1 MLFKIGICLYWL
13 LSVCVT
19 GFNIQRIEPT
29 TVYRDY
35 SQKIDFSNYYVTTTE
50 TNTPL
55 SILTD
60 KIFPHDRLPFSF
72 SQMRCKTNQGFLVQT
87 IEMQERYVLS
97 CCSQINKTMHK
108 CPRPPLGEIN
118 LIENIF
124 LIEKRDV
131 YFAPVSNTSTWKK
144 SSVSVTYQYNN
155 PIEGIIRVF
164 IGIGVIVFVLCCGLH
179 LLVGG
184 LHKWSNSHPG
194 ICILTH
200 NFMSLSLSIL
210 ISTLLNEEN
219 DPLYRFGL
227 LHTLLQVVFSIVLV
241 YVPSDGIA
249 TQDQRI
255 DVSSS
260 SFISKIGNSP
270 YSKWVAVH
278 ILAMTSV
285 FNIVSLYTVF
295 HILWDRFDSTF
306 DVLFIASLGYLLML
320 LIFMI
325 SFLTAIYDI
334 HNPLRVNSESVI
346 LNTKGISPQKL
357 ESTVMYDYKTK
368 TFKNEVIFEENMVV
382 AAYSFNN
389 HFILYNIGVF
399 DDGQIILNEYVYGG
413 HIKCSNT
420 FKVNLPKECKE
431 TSIIVYS
438 IDKQLSLF
446 KIGCLKR
453 KGDIF
458 HMHLFHTYTLRF
470 FQFLLKIAPVY
481 DDSDGSYKIN
491 VVENLRSFAQDKIN
505 SIKLCRR
512 KPYIVSILYLCVF
525 FAIFIWS
532 VCLLV
537 ENILIDSSLWY
548 MYVVESIFLLS
559 LSIFA
564 AHVSTRKKMKMTE
577 RISNKR
583 GTSSLQVFA
592 GDETEYFSN
601 TDEVFLQ
608 ILAKSSV
615 PSICFVKIFTEDN
628 TNLVNMLWPAQCPK
642 RHNLL
647 LSKTN
652 NASWVCDQCQTILQ
666 NESSI
671 WVCNECNYCQCPV
684 CAPILRVF
692 YKNKKLHLCVDN
704 SCYTKLLEDTGSKWN
719 VRINL

>member
-1 MLFKIGICLYWL
+1 
-13 LSVCVT
+13 
-19 GFNIQRIEPT
+19 
-29 TVYRDY
+29 
-35 SQKIDFSNYYVTTTE
+35 
-50 TNTPL
+50 
-55 SILTD
+55 
-60 KIFPHDRLPFSF
+60 
-72 SQMRCKTNQGFLVQT
+72 
-87 IEMQERYVLS
+87 MQERYVLS
-97 CCSQINKTMHK
+97 CCSQINKTVQK
-108 CPRPPLGEIN
+108 CPRPPLGEMN

-124 LIEKRDV
+124 LIEQRDV
-131 YFAPVSNTSTWKK
+131 YFALVLNTSLWKK
-144 SSVSVTYQYNN
+144 SALSVTYQYTNLV
-155 PIEGIIRVF
+155 EGIIRVF
-164 IGIGVIVFVLCCGLH
+164 IGIGVIVFVLCCGMH

-200 NFMSLSLSIL
+200 IFMSLSLSFL
-210 ISTLLNEEN
+210 ISTLLYEEN

-241 YVPSDGIA
+241 YVPSDGIV

-278 ILAMTSV
+278 ILAITSILNV
-285 FNIVSLYTVF
+285 VSLYTVF

-320 LIFMI
+320 LIFTI

-346 LNTKGISPQKL
+346 LNTKGISPQNL
-357 ESTVMYDYKTK
+357 EGTVMYNFKTK
-368 TFKNEVIFEENMVV
+368 TFTNEVILEENMVV

-389 HFILYNIGVF
+389 HFMLFKLGVF
-399 DDGQIILNEYVYGG
+399 DKGQIILNEYVYGG

-420 FKVNLPKECKE
+420 LKVNLPNDGNE
-431 TSIIVYS
+431 TSSINVYS

-446 KIGCLKR
+446 QIGCLK
-453 KGDIF
+453 KKNEMYD
-458 HMHLFHTYTLRF
+458 MHLFHTYTLRF

-532 VCLLV
+532 FCLLV
-537 ENILIDSSLWY
+537 DNILNDLALWY
-548 MYVVESIFLLS
+548 MYVVECIFLLS

-564 AHVSTRKKMKMTE
+564 AHVSTRKQL
-577 RISNKR
+577 RISSKKSNKR
-583 GTSSLQVFA
+583 GTTSLQVFA
-592 GDETEYFSN
+592 GEETEYFSN

-615 PSICFVKIFTEDN
+615 PSICFVKIYTEKN
-628 TNLVNMLWPAQCPK
+628 ANVVNMLWPVQCQK

-666 NESSI
+666 KESSI
-671 WVCNECNYCQCPV
+671 WVCNTCNYCQCPV

-692 YKNKKLHLCVDN
+692 HKNQKLHLCVDDT
-704 SCYTKLLEDTGSKWN
+704 CYTKTFTGKKWT